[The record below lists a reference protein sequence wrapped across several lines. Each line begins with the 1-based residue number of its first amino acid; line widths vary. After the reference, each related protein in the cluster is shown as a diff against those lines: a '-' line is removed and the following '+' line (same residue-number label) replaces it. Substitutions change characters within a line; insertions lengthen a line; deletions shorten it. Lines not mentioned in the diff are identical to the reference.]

1 MKAIYKVSMPVLT
14 AAIVFATVTAIAQP
28 SKAVKADNA
37 QMAVQMA
44 AEKASLQR
52 ALKRLEADEA
62 TLKADKASGKMAA
75 ESTDSLNVYNDQQD
89 VKGTKKV
96 IADDKAKMRADTK
109 AGKEENAQMKAQMKA
124 QMQAQMASDKAGL
137 QRVLKRL
144 EADEATLKAD
154 KASGKMAA
162 ESPDSFKG
170 YQDQQDV
177 KGTKKVI
184 ADDKAKMQADT
195 KK

>member
-1 MKAIYKVSMPVLT
+1 MKAIYKVSMPIIT
-14 AAIVFATVTAIAQP
+14 AAIIFATVTAIAQP

-89 VKGTKKV
+89 VKGAKKV
-96 IADDKAKMRADTK
+96 ITDDKSKMQADKK
-109 AGKEENAQMKAQMKA
+109 AGKEGNAQMKA

-177 KGTKKVI
+177 KGVKKVI

>member
-1 MKAIYKVSMPVLT
+1 MPVIT
-14 AAIVFATVTAIAQP
+14 AAMIFATVTAIAQP

-62 TLKADKASGKMAA
+62 ALKADTASGKMAA
-75 ESTDSLNVYNDQQD
+75 ESKDSLNVYNDQQD
-89 VKGTKKV
+89 VKGAKKV
-96 IADDKAKMRADTK
+96 ITDDKSKMQADKK
-109 AGKEENAQMKAQMKA
+109 AGKEGNAQMKA

-162 ESPDSFKG
+162 ESQDSIKA
-170 YQDQQDV
+170 YKDQQDV
-177 KGTKKVI
+177 KGVKKVI
-184 ADDKAKMQADT
+184 ADDKTKMQADT